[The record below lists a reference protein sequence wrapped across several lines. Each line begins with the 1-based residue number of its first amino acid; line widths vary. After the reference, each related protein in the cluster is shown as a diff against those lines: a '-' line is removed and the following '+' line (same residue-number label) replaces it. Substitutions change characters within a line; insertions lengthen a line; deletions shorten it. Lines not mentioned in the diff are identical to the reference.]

1 MKTSRSIAIAV
12 AFIALTLPTGAAGSG
27 GNEVRNQGTC
37 DAGSTSKVK
46 AKTDDGKLE
55 VEFEVDQNKNGEK
68 WKVKLK
74 DNSDVV
80 FRGTAITKAPS
91 GSFSLER
98 KIADKAGSDSIVAV
112 GRNLDTG
119 ERCSAEATI

>member
-1 MKTSRSIAIAV
+1 MKTTWSIAIPV
-12 AFIALTLPTGAAGSG
+12 ALIALALPSAAYGSG
-27 GNEVRNQGTC
+27 GDDVRNQGTC
-37 DAGSTSKVK
+37 DAGSTSKIK

-68 WKVKLK
+68 WRVKLK

-80 FRGTAITKAPS
+80 FRGDAVTKAPS

-98 KIADKAGSDSIVAV
+98 RIADQPGADSIVAKAKN
-112 GRNLDTG
+112 RDSG
-119 ERCSAEATI
+119 ERCSAKVQI